1 MGGSHESR
9 FESPKVDLKT
19 VLGPGNLRR
28 GSALPASSTFYLMEW
43 TQPHFLTSSISG
55 PRWYIST
62 ICNKKSEEGPDDEGF
77 NARHRFGKEHL
88 SYPRVDFRGAVV
100 LRRQL
105 TRKQLL
111 PFLARLEPCLVGME
125 ACAGA
130 HYWAR
135 EIEKLGHTARLMS
148 PHFITAYR
156 KSQKNDGNDAEAVC
170 EAVGRP
176 SMRFVT
182 IKSAPQQDIQA
193 LHRIRFQLIKWRT
206 ALANEIRGLLGEY
219 GIVMAKGIAPL
230 RCELPLILDDGENQ
244 LSGLFREMLGEM
256 AERLNLLDQRIRQ
269 YDSKVEHV
277 FGQDKC
283 CRRLARVEGVGAL
296 VATAL
301 VAAVG
306 NAHEFKN
313 GRESQR
319 LAWPGA
325 AATFQ
330 RWPQC
335 TLGYQQARRSLPAH
349 IAHSRSSLHSTRG
362 RKIHA
367 ALR

>member
-1 MGGSHESR
+1 M
-9 FESPKVDLKT
+9 KVSTLGIDLAK
-19 VLGPGNLRR
+19 
-28 GSALPASSTFYLMEW
+28 
-43 TQPHFLTSSISG
+43 SIF
-55 PRWYIST
+55 RIH
-62 ICNKKSEEGPDDEGF
+62 
-77 NARHRFGKEHL
+77 A
-88 SYPRVDFRGAVV
+88 VDFRGAIV

-111 PFLARLEPCLVGME
+111 PFLARLEPCLVSME

-135 EIEKLGHTARLMS
+135 EIQKLGHTARLMS
-148 PHFITAYR
+148 PHFVTPYR

-176 SMRFVT
+176 SMRFVP

-219 GIVMAKGIAPL
+219 GIVVAKGIAPL
-230 RCELPLILDDGENQ
+230 RRGLQLILDDGENQ

-256 AERLNLLDQRIRQ
+256 AERLKLLDQRIRQ
-269 YDSKVEHV
+269 YDSKVQHA
-277 FGQDKC
+277 FGQDER

-313 GRESQR
+313 GRELSAWLGLVPRQHSSGGRNVLLGISKRGDRYLRTLLIHGARFAVRVVERRKDPCSVAISRLKARRGPNVAAVALKNRNARVLWALLKRGEDYRPRAAQR
-319 LAWPGA
+319 MDVAQSGRIRRGEKRDDYLPRLRRL
-325 AATFQ
+325 FQ
-330 RWPQC
+330 R
-335 TLGYQQARRSLPAH
+335 
-349 IAHSRSSLHSTRG
+349 
-362 RKIHA
+362 
-367 ALR
+367 